1 MLKNISVRQSI
12 FKTLITL
19 AVSASILSGCAP
31 AGLRSVSEE
40 NKDTSGTYDGQ
51 WVAVGVSTAST
62 QRVGTWRLTCTDQQD
77 KKFGPINVSNGQA
90 SLDIGNDEGKGF
102 VDGAGIFRLEVP
114 IEAIAR
120 ASGTSDSSIN
130 NGAVTVIL
138 NGSLADQTGFL
149 TFGVAQFGNAGCATS
164 VTYNRV

>member
-1 MLKNISVRQSI
+1 MLKNIPVRQSI

-62 QRVGTWRLTCTDQQD
+62 QRVGQRVALTLCLLQQLPTDRRRYHWCLY
-77 KKFGPINVSNGQA
+77 FLHLRIVSQRGH
-90 SLDIGNDEGKGF
+90 SLRG
-102 VDGAGIFRLEVP
+102 
-114 IEAIAR
+114 
-120 ASGTSDSSIN
+120 
-130 NGAVTVIL
+130 
-138 NGSLADQTGFL
+138 
-149 TFGVAQFGNAGCATS
+149 
-164 VTYNRV
+164 